1 MKTKTRKRS
10 VVKRSRRSVHHKK
23 VRVTVDF
30 PDDEHRRLK
39 ALASLEGVTL
49 QEYIRTHV
57 MDKVNATEIPDAKF
71 KKLMNQILEENEDSL
86 KRLADK

>member
-1 MKTKTRKRS
+1 MKTKSSKRLVTKRGVRS
-10 VVKRSRRSVHHKK
+10 VQHKK

-57 MDKVNATEIPDAKF
+57 MDKVNSTEIPDAKF
-71 KKLMNQILEENEDSL
+71 KKLMNKILDENEDSL
-86 KRLADK
+86 RRLADK